1 MAKAIDEGLPKLRIE
16 EAAAEKQANIDRGR
30 DKIIGVNLFAVDG
43 EDDVEVLVV
52 DQEEVQR
59 QQLEGLVEL
68 KGARTKGRWTTHWPT

>member
-43 EDDVEVLVV
+43 EDDVEVLWWTKKKCNVNNW
-52 DQEEVQR
+52 
-59 QQLEGLVEL
+59 
-68 KGARTKGRWTTHWPT
+68 KGWSC